1 MTCCDGDGGNQ
12 FFFSD
17 SFSIQRK
24 NCKRIF
30 HVFFFYGIYRIQFI
44 FFCEEK
50 MKISVVLHRQRKR
63 VFDDVLIISLDMHEI
78 PDLKTSHTEL
88 EFIPKISWELWDF
101 FFFFTKKKKIL
112 IWIKCVQ
119 VSEWKWKKKFNQKLN
134 SVIIFFFSH
143 FFDSLKKNLTWN
155 YLTMFGWM

>member
-101 FFFFTKKKKIL
+101 FFFPEKKSWYESNVFKWANESEKKNSTKNSIRLLFSFFHIFL
-112 IWIKCVQ
+112 IH
-119 VSEWKWKKKFNQKLN
+119 WKK
-134 SVIIFFFSH
+134 
-143 FFDSLKKNLTWN
+143 T
-155 YLTMFGWM
+155 